1 MFLLQH
7 LLHLLYYFQTI
18 NDGRYALIEFK
29 LGEHE
34 IDQDSK
40 HLCEIEELIKRYN
53 AKETQYP
60 LILPDLRLVIT
71 VTKYRYRRD
80 DGVFVITIGCLK
92 D

>member
-1 MFLLQH
+1 MDV
-7 LLHLLYYFQTI
+7 LLHL

-60 LILPDLRLVIT
+60 LRLLELKLVIAS
-71 VTKYRYRRD
+71 TKYRYRRD
-80 DGVFVITIGCLK
+80 DGVFVIPIGCLK

>member
-1 MFLLQH
+1 MDV
-7 LLHLLYYFQTI
+7 LLHI

-60 LILPDLRLVIT
+60 LRLLKLKLVIAS
-71 VTKYRYRRD
+71 TKYRYRRD
-80 DGVFVITIGCLK
+80 DGVFAIPIGRFK